1 MTEVLIVASLIA
13 WYFFGY
19 SMGRASIKRIIAS
32 KAFEEIQTRA
42 MIPVCVAECVEKNYY
57 LYEKD
62 TDKFMCQ
69 APSLEELPKSLFDT
83 KKINLALVLFPS
95 EANNEHFWII
105 NGKIKK
111 LEAK

>member
-1 MTEVLIVASLIA
+1 MLSLILVSA
-13 WYFFGY
+13 LSFFIGHHL
-19 SMGRASIKRIIAS
+19 GVAKIKAILTSR
-32 KAFEEIQTRA
+32 AFEEIRAKA
-42 MIPVCVAECVEKNYY
+42 MIPVCIAECVEQTYY

-69 APSLEELPKSLFDT
+69 ASSFEELPKSLFDN
-83 KKINLALVLFPS
+83 KKINLALVMFPTS
-95 EANNEHFWII
+95 TDYENFWII

>member
-1 MTEVLIVASLIA
+1 MTLTLVLVSALSF
-13 WYFFGY
+13 FFGY
-19 SMGRASIKRIIAS
+19 YLGIAKIKAILASRA
-32 KAFEEIQTRA
+32 FQEIRAKA
-42 MIPVCVAECVEKNYY
+42 MIPVCVAEYVEHTYY

-69 APSLEELPKSLFDT
+69 APSFEELPKSLFDN
-83 KKINLALVLFPS
+83 KKINLALVLFPT
-95 EANNEHFWII
+95 ATNNENYWII